1 MSPLAAINLQPGTI
15 MRPSDEYCKQN
26 GGSKSDRYLLIKNR
40 KFTTKQFFETDDDR
54 NTMLVFCVV
63 LTLLAPDGQLAYY
76 DSSDFELAP

>member
-15 MRPSDEYCKQN
+15 MRPSDDYCKRN
-26 GGSKSDRYLLIKNR
+26 GGATSDRYLLIKTK

-63 LTLLAPDGQLAYY
+63 LTLLAPDGQLVHC
-76 DSSDFELAP
+76 DNSDFELAP